1 MAKQHNPPD
10 DDNQR
15 TFGFVRGH
23 DRFRFG
29 RPERVSAHW
38 RRLPGPHAAPRPEP
52 PRDEGPRVAAAPV
65 ITLSVT
71 VNLSVAL

>member
-1 MAKQHNPPD
+1 MAKQGHDHHNPD
-10 DDNQR
+10 QR

-23 DRFRFG
+23 DRFRLG

-38 RRLPGPHAAPRPEP
+38 RRLPGPLAAPRPE
-52 PRDEGPRVAAAPV
+52 RDENPRVAPLPV

-71 VNLSVAL
+71 VTVSVSL